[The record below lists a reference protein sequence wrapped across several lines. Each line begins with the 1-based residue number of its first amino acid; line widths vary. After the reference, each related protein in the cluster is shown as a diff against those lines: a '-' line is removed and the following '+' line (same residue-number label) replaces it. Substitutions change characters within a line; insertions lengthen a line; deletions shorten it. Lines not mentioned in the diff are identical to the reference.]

1 MNTPNDTQAFST
13 PIQTAASALGAID
26 QDDGFAA
33 SMSSEPSY
41 FDELNAAAQAESN
54 FGLESSLEA
63 MNIDMS
69 TGMTSANNQGLSLEH
84 LRLPPHSIEAER
96 CVLGCLLLDNHVY
109 DSVSSILNEKNFY
122 RSEHQWVFRAI
133 VQLIEK
139 SRPADVVTV
148 FEWLQNSG
156 RADDVGGLPYINT
169 LSQSVP
175 SAANAKR
182 YAEIVRERGILRQLA
197 ETAEAIAGDCYQP
210 AGREAHEL
218 LDAAETKIFAIA
230 EQGGRNQQG
239 FQHLPTVLGGVMKRI
254 DELAHRPEG
263 ASDVTGVSCGFKDLD
278 ADTSGFQRGDLIIV
292 AGRPS
297 MGKTAFSLNVAENVA
312 ILSGLPVAVFSMEMG
327 ASQLVARMLASVG
340 GIDAQRLRTGRLQQ
354 DDWDKLGKGLS
365 RLETAPIFIDETP
378 GLSINILRAN
388 ARRQARIC
396 GEFGLIVVDYLQL
409 MSAGG
414 SGRNSENRA
423 TEISEISRGLKSL
436 AKELNCP
443 VVALSQLNRS
453 LEQRPNKRPIMS
465 DLRESGAIEQDADV
479 ILFIYRD
486 EVYDPNSMDKGTA
499 EIIIGKQRNGP
510 TGTVRLTFRKE
521 LTRFENHAGGMHNAP
536 DFSSSNASPDLRGTR
551 KPSSAPPPPS
561 RPQMPSS
568 GHTGPDF

>member
-1 MNTPNDTQAFST
+1 MNPNDINIPLPSSNEVNAS
-13 PIQTAASALGAID
+13 QTTDHTNVDNFLSDVVDFNVDLNTEIAS
-26 QDDGFAA
+26 
-33 SMSSEPSY
+33 
-41 FDELNAAAQAESN
+41 
-54 FGLESSLEA
+54 GLTLD
-63 MNIDMS
+63 N
-69 TGMTSANNQGLSLEH
+69 

-109 DSVSSILNEKNFY
+109 DSVSIIVSEKIFY
-122 RSEHQWVFRAI
+122 RSEHQWIFRAI

-139 SRPADVVTV
+139 SRPADVITV
-148 FEWLQNSG
+148 FEWLQTAG

-169 LSQSVP
+169 VSQSVP

-197 ETAEAIAGDCYQP
+197 ETAETIASDCYQP

-239 FQHLPTVLGGVMKRI
+239 FQHLPTVLSGVMKRI
-254 DELAHRPEG
+254 DELAHRNDP
-263 ASDVTGVSCGFKDLD
+263 SDVTGVSCGFKDLD

-312 ILSGLPVAVFSMEMG
+312 LSSGLPVAVFSMEMG

-354 DDWDKLGKGLS
+354 EDWDKLGRGLS
-365 RLETAPIFIDETP
+365 KLENAPIFIDETP

-388 ARRQARIC
+388 ARRQARIS

-414 SGRNSENRA
+414 NGRNSENRA

-486 EVYDPNSMDKGTA
+486 EVYDPNSMEKGTA

-510 TGTVRLTFRKE
+510 TGTIRLTFRKE
-521 LTRFENHAGGMHNAP
+521 LTRFENHAGGMHSAA
-536 DFSSSNASPDLRGTR
+536 DFSNANPMPLKQPQAMRQNS
-551 KPSSAPPPPS
+551 PPPPS
-561 RPQMPSS
+561 KPQMPSS

>member
-1 MNTPNDTQAFST
+1 MNPNDINIPLPSSNEVNAS
-13 PIQTAASALGAID
+13 QTTDHTNVDNFLSDVVDFNVDLNTEIAS
-26 QDDGFAA
+26 
-33 SMSSEPSY
+33 
-41 FDELNAAAQAESN
+41 
-54 FGLESSLEA
+54 GLTLD
-63 MNIDMS
+63 N
-69 TGMTSANNQGLSLEH
+69 

-109 DSVSSILNEKNFY
+109 DSVSIIVSEKIFY
-122 RSEHQWVFRAI
+122 RSEHQWIFRAI

-139 SRPADVVTV
+139 SRPADVITV
-148 FEWLQNSG
+148 FEWLQTAG

-169 LSQSVP
+169 VSQSVP

-197 ETAEAIAGDCYQP
+197 ETAETIASDCYQP

-239 FQHLPTVLGGVMKRI
+239 FQHLPTVLSGVMKRI
-254 DELAHRPEG
+254 DELAHRNDP
-263 ASDVTGVSCGFKDLD
+263 SDVTGVSCGFKDLD

-312 ILSGLPVAVFSMEMG
+312 LSSGLPVAVFSMEMG

-354 DDWDKLGKGLS
+354 EDWDKLGRGLS
-365 RLETAPIFIDETP
+365 KLENAPIFIDETP

-388 ARRQARIC
+388 ARRQARIS

-414 SGRNSENRA
+414 NGRNSENRA

-486 EVYDPNSMDKGTA
+486 EVYDPNSMEKGTA

-510 TGTVRLTFRKE
+510 TGTIRLTFRKE
-521 LTRFENHAGGMHNAP
+521 LTRFENHAGGMHSAA
-536 DFSSSNASPDLRGTR
+536 DFSNANPMPLKQPQAIRQNS
-551 KPSSAPPPPS
+551 PPPPS
-561 RPQMPSS
+561 KPQMPSS

>member
-1 MNTPNDTQAFST
+1 MNPNDINIPLPSSDEVNAS
-13 PIQTAASALGAID
+13 QTTEHTNVDNFLSDVVDFNVDLNTEIAS
-26 QDDGFAA
+26 
-33 SMSSEPSY
+33 
-41 FDELNAAAQAESN
+41 
-54 FGLESSLEA
+54 GLTLD
-63 MNIDMS
+63 N
-69 TGMTSANNQGLSLEH
+69 

-109 DSVSSILNEKNFY
+109 DSVSVIVSEKIFY
-122 RSEHQWVFRAI
+122 RSEHQWIFRAI

-139 SRPADVVTV
+139 SRPADVITV
-148 FEWLQNSG
+148 FEWLQTAG

-169 LSQSVP
+169 VSQSVP

-197 ETAEAIAGDCYQP
+197 ETAETIASDCYQP

-239 FQHLPTVLGGVMKRI
+239 FQHLPTVLSGVMKRI
-254 DELAHRPEG
+254 DELAHRNDP
-263 ASDVTGVSCGFKDLD
+263 SDVTGVSCGFKDLD

-312 ILSGLPVAVFSMEMG
+312 LSSGLPVAVFSMEMG

-354 DDWDKLGKGLS
+354 EDWDKLGRGLS
-365 RLETAPIFIDETP
+365 KLENAPIFIDETP

-388 ARRQARIC
+388 ARRQARIS

-486 EVYDPNSMDKGTA
+486 EVYDPNSMEKGTA

-510 TGTVRLTFRKE
+510 TGTIRLTFRKE
-521 LTRFENHAGGMHNAP
+521 LTRFENHAGGMHSAA
-536 DFSSSNASPDLRGTR
+536 DFSNANPMPLKQPQAIRQNS
-551 KPSSAPPPPS
+551 PPPPS
-561 RPQMPSS
+561 KPQMPSS

>member
-1 MNTPNDTQAFST
+1 VSV
-13 PIQTAASALGAID
+13 IV
-26 QDDGFAA
+26 
-33 SMSSEPSY
+33 SEK
-41 FDELNAAAQAESN
+41 
-54 FGLESSLEA
+54 
-63 MNIDMS
+63 I
-69 TGMTSANNQGLSLEH
+69 
-84 LRLPPHSIEAER
+84 
-96 CVLGCLLLDNHVY
+96 
-109 DSVSSILNEKNFY
+109 FY
-122 RSEHQWVFRAI
+122 RSEHQWIFRAI

-139 SRPADVVTV
+139 SRPADVITV
-148 FEWLQNSG
+148 FEWLQTAG

-169 LSQSVP
+169 VSQSVP

-197 ETAEAIAGDCYQP
+197 ETAETIASDCYQP

-239 FQHLPTVLGGVMKRI
+239 FQHLPTVLSGVMKRI
-254 DELAHRPEG
+254 DELAHRNDP
-263 ASDVTGVSCGFKDLD
+263 SDVTGVSCGFKDLD

-312 ILSGLPVAVFSMEMG
+312 LSSGLPVAVFSMEMG

-354 DDWDKLGKGLS
+354 EDWDKLGRGLS
-365 RLETAPIFIDETP
+365 KLENAPIFIDETP

-388 ARRQARIC
+388 ARRQARIS

-486 EVYDPNSMDKGTA
+486 EVYDPNSMEKGTA

-510 TGTVRLTFRKE
+510 TGTIRLTFRKE
-521 LTRFENHAGGMHNAP
+521 LTRFENHAGGMHSAA
-536 DFSSSNASPDLRGTR
+536 DFSNANPMPLKQPQAIRQNS
-551 KPSSAPPPPS
+551 PPPPS
-561 RPQMPSS
+561 KPQMPSS

>member
-1 MNTPNDTQAFST
+1 MNPNDINIPLPSSNEVNAS
-13 PIQTAASALGAID
+13 QTTDHTNVDNFLSDVVDFNVDLNTEIAS
-26 QDDGFAA
+26 
-33 SMSSEPSY
+33 
-41 FDELNAAAQAESN
+41 
-54 FGLESSLEA
+54 GLTLD
-63 MNIDMS
+63 N
-69 TGMTSANNQGLSLEH
+69 

-109 DSVSSILNEKNFY
+109 DSVSIIVSEKIFY
-122 RSEHQWVFRAI
+122 RSEHQWIFRAI

-139 SRPADVVTV
+139 SRPADVITV
-148 FEWLQNSG
+148 FEWLQTAG

-169 LSQSVP
+169 VSQSVP

-197 ETAEAIAGDCYQP
+197 ETAETIASDCYQP

-218 LDAAETKIFAIA
+218 LDTAETKIFAIA

-239 FQHLPTVLGGVMKRI
+239 FQHLPTVLSGVMKRI
-254 DELAHRPEG
+254 DELAHRNDP
-263 ASDVTGVSCGFKDLD
+263 SDVTGVSCGFKDLD

-297 MGKTAFSLNVAENVA
+297 MGKTAFSLNIAENVA
-312 ILSGLPVAVFSMEMG
+312 LSSGLPVAVFSMEMG

-354 DDWDKLGKGLS
+354 EDWDKLGRGLS
-365 RLETAPIFIDETP
+365 KLENAPIFIDETP

-388 ARRQARIC
+388 ARRQARIS

-414 SGRNSENRA
+414 NGRNSENRA

-486 EVYDPNSMDKGTA
+486 EVYDPNSMEKGTA

-510 TGTVRLTFRKE
+510 TGTIRLTFRKE
-521 LTRFENHAGGMHNAP
+521 LTRFENHAGGMHSAA
-536 DFSSSNASPDLRGTR
+536 DFSNANPMPLKQPQAMRQNS
-551 KPSSAPPPPS
+551 PPPPS
-561 RPQMPSS
+561 KPQMPSS